1 MKKLKLPIENDKLH
15 QMQREDK
22 FCSNIIQQLETGK
35 LSSGNP
41 YYLEEGI
48 LKRYVDDHKQRFEV
62 IVLPRD
68 LAPVT
73 LRLAHEE
80 MGHKGIPR
88 TYALLRRLYYWK
100 GLKPMVKTH
109 VKACKLCQIHNKYV
123 VKYNKLNY
131 DAKQAPMRFYLH
143 GCNWT
148 I

>member
-1 MKKLKLPIENDKLH
+1 
-15 QMQREDK
+15 MQREDK

-68 LAPVT
+68 LTPAT

-80 MGHKGIPR
+80 MGHNGIPR
-88 TYALLRRLYYWK
+88 TYALLRRLYY
-100 GLKPMVKTH
+100 
-109 VKACKLCQIHNKYV
+109 
-123 VKYNKLNY
+123 
-131 DAKQAPMRFYLH
+131 
-143 GCNWT
+143 
-148 I
+148 